1 MLFRHMDDTVC
12 NSIDYDSEDSE
23 KNDDDNDDN
32 GHLVEEERGVWPSG
46 NKENIDKETSS
57 LLLLELQSQMGNLLG
72 SFEYKI

>member
-32 GHLVEEERGVWPSG
+32 GHLVEEERGV
-46 NKENIDKETSS
+46 
-57 LLLLELQSQMGNLLG
+57 
-72 SFEYKI
+72 